1 MILMRVLIVCL
12 LLAGLQLPPFGP
24 GLQSALAQGAAPY
37 PERAVRIVVPFA
49 PGGSVD
55 ITTRLIASKLNWT
68 HQAVIE
74 NRAGGGS
81 VIGTDVV
88 ARSPADGYTLLM
100 TAPPF
105 TTNAALHTKLPYDS
119 LRDFTPVILTAFAP
133 LVVVVNPALPV
144 HSIKELIAY
153 AKTQP
158 RQLSFGSSGNGGP
171 QHLGGELFNA
181 MAGVQLVHV
190 PYKGS
195 GPATTDLLGGHV
207 QLAFGD
213 LLALSPHIKEGK
225 LRPLAVTG
233 PKRSSSLPEI
243 PTVAETLPGYEAM
256 TWYGLLA
263 KAGTPPA
270 VIAALNAEIARVLK
284 LPEVTERLKASGN
297 DVVANSPTEFE
308 AFIKAEIEK
317 VTNLAKVANIRI
329 E

>member
-1 MILMRVLIVCL
+1 MDLYRVLTICL
-12 LLAGLQLPPFGP
+12 LLSGSQP
-24 GLQSALAQGAAPY
+24 ALAQNSDAY
-37 PERAVRIVVPFA
+37 PERPVRIVVPFA

-55 ITTRLIASKLNWT
+55 ITTRLIASKLQWT
-68 HQAVIE
+68 QQAIIE
-74 NRAGGGS
+74 NRAGAGS

-105 TTNAALHTKLPYDS
+105 TTNAALHPKLPYNS
-119 LRDFTPVILTAFAP
+119 MRDFTPVILTASAP
-133 LVVVVNPALPV
+133 LVVVVNPALAV
-144 HSIKELIAY
+144 HSIKELIEY
-153 AKTQP
+153 AKARP

-181 MAGVQLVHV
+181 MAGVELVHV

-213 LLALSPHIKEGK
+213 LLALSPYIKDGK
-225 LRPLAVTG
+225 LRALAVTG
-233 PKRSSSLPEI
+233 SQRSLSLPEL
-243 PTVAETLPGYEAM
+243 PTVAETVAGYEAM

-270 VIAALNAEIARVLK
+270 IIATLNQEIARVLK
-284 LPEVTERLKASGN
+284 LPEVRERLKASGN
-297 DVVANSPTEFE
+297 DVVANTPTEFA
-308 AFIKAEIEK
+308 AFIEAEIEK
-317 VTNLAKVANIRI
+317 VTNLAKVANIKI

>member
-1 MILMRVLIVCL
+1 MKLYRALAICL
-12 LLAGLQLPPFGP
+12 LLSGSQP
-24 GLQSALAQGAAPY
+24 ALAQSSDAY
-37 PERAVRIVVPFA
+37 PERPVRIVVPFS

-55 ITTRLIASKLNWT
+55 ITTRLIASKLQWT
-68 HQAVIE
+68 HPAIIE
-74 NRAGGGS
+74 NRAGAGS

-105 TTNAALHTKLPYDS
+105 TTNAALHPKLPYNS
-119 LRDFTPVILTAFAP
+119 MRDFTPVILTASAP

-144 HSIKELIAY
+144 HSIKELIEY
-153 AKTQP
+153 AKAHP

-181 MAGVQLVHV
+181 MAGVELVHV

-213 LLALSPHIKEGK
+213 LLALSPYIKDGK
-225 LRPLAVTG
+225 LRAVAVTG
-233 PKRSSSLPEI
+233 LQRASSLPGI
-243 PTVAETLPGYEAM
+243 PTVAETVPGYEAM

-263 KAGTPPA
+263 RAGTPPA
-270 VIAALNAEIARVLK
+270 TIATLNAEIARVLK
-284 LPEVTERLKASGN
+284 LPEVRERLNASGN
-297 DVVANSPTEFE
+297 DVVANSPTEFA

-317 VTNLAKVANIRI
+317 VTDLAKVANIKI